1 MGNTKISEDANLY
14 LVAIEECSEVQKELS
29 KLLRFGRSDYCPE
42 IGKNM
47 TNDVN
52 AVTEF
57 YELCAMIEYL
67 QNNDLLPKF
76 SDGEIEAIKQKKISK
91 VLHYAEYSKQ
101 KGTIL

>member
-1 MGNTKISEDANLY
+1 MGNTKISENANLY

-29 KLLRFGRSDYCPE
+29 KLLRFGKDDYCSEKGTNCSNE
-42 IGKNM
+42 I
-47 TNDVN
+47 N
-52 AVTEF
+52 AVIEF

-76 SDGEIEAIKQKKISK
+76 SDSENKEIKEKKIQK
-91 VLHYAEYSKQ
+91 VLHWAEYSKQ